1 MQPFAMPAASALVER
16 TTRYWWLVL
25 LTGIAWILFSAIV
38 FRFDYTTVTAIAVLF
53 GIVAIAVGVS
63 ELFAAMLAQGWW
75 RVLAILAGVFF
86 IVVGIVAFFKPGNTF
101 VGLAAV
107 ISFYF
112 VFAGTWNLIT
122 GIWTRSVNS
131 AWWVQA
137 LSGAVELGLG
147 FWAAGYWNRSV
158 TLLVA
163 FVGAMA
169 LIRGVTEIVLAFRL
183 HEAHEA
189 ASTMTP
195 RPA

>member
-1 MQPFAMPAASALVER
+1 MSFSLLPATALIER

-25 LTGIAWILFSAIV
+25 LTGVAWIAVAVIV
-38 FRFDYTTVTAIAVLF
+38 FRFDYTSVRAISWLF
-53 GIVAIAVGVS
+53 GWIAIAVGVS
-63 ELFAAMLAQGWW
+63 ELFSAVMAQGWW
-75 RVLAILAGVFF
+75 RILSAFLGAIF
-86 IVVGIVAFFKPGNTF
+86 IVVGIVAFFTPGNTF

-122 GIWTRSVNS
+122 ALWTRSANE

-137 LSGAVELGLG
+137 VSGVIELGLG
-147 FWAAGYWNRSV
+147 FWAAGYWERSV

-169 LIRGVTEIVLAFRL
+169 LLRGINEIVLAFRL
-183 HEAHEA
+183 HQVHSSVAV
-189 ASTMTP
+189 S
-195 RPA
+195 

>member
-1 MQPFAMPAASALVER
+1 MPASAALVAR
-16 TTRYWWLVL
+16 ATRYWWLVL
-25 LTGIAWILFSAIV
+25 LTGIAWILFSVIV

-53 GIVAIAVGVS
+53 GIVAIAVGIS
-63 ELFAAMLAQGWW
+63 ELFAAALAQGWW

-112 VFAGTWNLIT
+112 VIAGSWNLVT

-137 LSGAVELGLG
+137 VTGIVELGLG
-147 FWAAGYWNRSV
+147 FWAAGYWSRSV

-169 LIRGVTEIVLAFRL
+169 LIRGINEIVLAFRM

-189 ASTMTP
+189 ATV
-195 RPA
+195 

>member
-1 MQPFAMPAASALVER
+1 MSFSLLPRTALVER

-25 LTGIAWILFSAIV
+25 LTGVAWIAVAVIV
-38 FRFDYTTVTAIAVLF
+38 FRFDYTTVKAISWLF
-53 GIVAIAVGVS
+53 GLVAIAVGVT
-63 ELFAAMLAQGWW
+63 EFFAAALAQGWW
-75 RVLAILAGVFF
+75 RVLSVLLGAIF
-86 IVVGIVAFFKPGNTF
+86 IVVGVVAFFRPGNTF

-122 GIWTRSVNS
+122 ALWTRSAND

-137 LSGAVELGLG
+137 VSGVVELGLG
-147 FWAAGYWNRSV
+147 FWAAGYWERSA

-169 LIRGVTEIVLAFRL
+169 LLRGINEIVLAFRM
-183 HEAHEA
+183 HQVHSGA
-189 ASTMTP
+189 AAVT
-195 RPA
+195 

>member
-1 MQPFAMPAASALVER
+1 MSFSLLPGTALVER

-25 LTGIAWILFSAIV
+25 LTGVAWIAVAVIV
-38 FRFDYTTVTAIAVLF
+38 FRFDYTTVRAISWLF
-53 GIVAIAVGVS
+53 GLVAIAVGVT
-63 ELFAAMLAQGWW
+63 EFFAAALAQGWW
-75 RVLAILAGVFF
+75 RVLSVLVGVIFV
-86 IVVGIVAFFKPGNTF
+86 VVGVVAFFRPGNTF

-122 GIWTRSVNS
+122 ALWTRSVND

-137 LSGAVELGLG
+137 VSGVIELGLG
-147 FWAAGYWNRSV
+147 FWAAGYWERSV

-169 LIRGVTEIVLAFRL
+169 LLRGINEIVLAFRL
-183 HEAHEA
+183 HSVHSAVTV
-189 ASTMTP
+189 S
-195 RPA
+195 

>member
-1 MQPFAMPAASALVER
+1 MTFGMPATAALVER

-25 LTGIAWILFSAIV
+25 ITGIAWILFAVIV

-53 GIVAIAVGVS
+53 GVVSIAIGVS
-63 ELFAAMLAQGWW
+63 ELFAAGLAQGWW
-75 RVLAILAGVFF
+75 RFFAILAGVFF
-86 IVVGIVAFFKPGNTF
+86 IVVGIVAFFKPGDTF

-112 VFAGTWNLIT
+112 VIAGSWNLVT

-137 LSGAVELGLG
+137 VAGIVELGLG

-169 LIRGVTEIVLAFRL
+169 LIRGITEIVLAFRL
-183 HEAHEA
+183 HEQHEKA
-189 ASTMTP
+189 EPMTP
-195 RPA
+195 RTA

>member
-1 MQPFAMPAASALVER
+1 MPFAMPAADALVER
-16 TTRYWWLVL
+16 TTRYWWVL
-25 LTGIAWILFSAIV
+25 LITGVAWILVSAII

-63 ELFAAMLAQGWW
+63 ELIAAMLTHGWW

-112 VFAGTWNLIT
+112 VIAGTWNLIT

-131 AWWVQA
+131 AWWVQTVT
-137 LSGAVELGLG
+137 GIIELALG

-163 FVGAMA
+163 WVGAIA
-169 LIRGVTEIVLAFRL
+169 LIRGINEIVLAFRM
-183 HEAHEA
+183 HEVHEA
-189 ASTMTP
+189 AAPMAP
-195 RPA
+195 RTA

>member
-1 MQPFAMPAASALVER
+1 MSFAMPAGSALVER

-25 LTGIAWILFSAIV
+25 LTGIAWILFSVIV

-53 GIVAIAVGVS
+53 GIVSIAVGIS
-63 ELFAAMLAQGWW
+63 ELFAAALSQGWW

-86 IVVGIVAFFKPGNTF
+86 IVLGIVAFFKPGNTF

-112 VFAGTWNLIT
+112 VIAGTWNLIT
-122 GIWTRSVNS
+122 GIWTRKVNS

-137 LSGAVELGLG
+137 LSGGIELGLG

-169 LIRGVTEIVLAFRL
+169 LIRGINEIVLAFRL

-189 ASTMTP
+189 AATTAP
-195 RPA
+195 RTA

>member
-1 MQPFAMPAASALVER
+1 MSFAMPATAALVER

-25 LTGIAWILFSAIV
+25 LTGIAWILFSVII

-53 GIVAIAVGVS
+53 GIVSIAVGVS
-63 ELFAAMLAQGWW
+63 ELFAALLAQGWW

-86 IVVGIVAFFKPGNTF
+86 IVIGIVAFFKPGNTF
-101 VGLAAV
+101 VGLAGV

-112 VFAGTWNLIT
+112 VFAGSWNLVT

-137 LSGAVELGLG
+137 LAGVVELGLG
-147 FWAAGYWNRSV
+147 FWAAGYWSRSV

-169 LIRGVTEIVLAFRL
+169 LIRGITEIVLAFRM
-183 HEAHEA
+183 HEAHQA
-189 ASTMTP
+189 AAPLAP
-195 RPA
+195 RTA